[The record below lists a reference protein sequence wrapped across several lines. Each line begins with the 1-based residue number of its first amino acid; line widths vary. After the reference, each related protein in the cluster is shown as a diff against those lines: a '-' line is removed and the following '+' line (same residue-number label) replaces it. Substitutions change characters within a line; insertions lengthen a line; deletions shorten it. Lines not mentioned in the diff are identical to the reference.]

1 MTKVPPP
8 SPPGRPGRRRVAVKL
23 FISYS
28 HQNRVWMERLAP
40 LLDGF
45 KYDDRLTKSST
56 GLDYVHPWHDN
67 ELPVGNPWDGEI
79 KRELEEMDIFV
90 PLVSAHFF
98 ASWYI
103 QNVEL
108 KRARERHEAGEI
120 LVVPVLLYDVN
131 LREKC
136 FFLHGFKTF
145 PEGGRWWSSYQDP
158 CDAHRSIDDGL
169 WVAIQAAQQRKAT
182 KPGR

>member
-1 MTKVPPP
+1 MSKTPRAP
-8 SPPGRPGRRRVAVKL
+8 SARPAGRANHSVKL

-28 HQNRVWMERLAP
+28 HRDKVWMERLAP

-45 KYDDRLTKSST
+45 QYDDRMASRSLQY
-56 GLDYVHPWHDN
+56 LHAWHDK
-67 ELPVGNPWDGEI
+67 ELTAGNRWDDEI
-79 KRELEEMDIFV
+79 KHELAEMDIFV

-108 KRARERHEAGEI
+108 HCAKERSGKI

-131 LREKC
+131 LRARC
-136 FFLHGFKTF
+136 TFLHGFNTF
-145 PEGGRWWSSYQDP
+145 PAADRWWSSYPDP
-158 CDAHRSIDDGL
+158 CDAHRPIDDGL
-169 WVAIQAAQQRKAT
+169 WAAIDEALKRKG
-182 KPGR
+182 KR